1 MKIGKTGN
9 TLNDTQPQQA
19 YGCIIAT
26 HHLGE
31 KSSSNPAESPS
42 FNANLAFWRGVKQAD
57 WGGGTAKIERGLFDQ

>member
-9 TLNDTQPQQA
+9 TLNDTQPQQI

-31 KSSSNPAESPS
+31 KSSSNPAESPI
-42 FNANLAFWRGVKQAD
+42 FQRQFGVKSEESNKQIGAE
-57 WGGGTAKIERGLFDQ
+57 ALQK